1 MTTLKMHSQ
10 KDLPKQYN
18 PHLVEDKWYDFW
30 LKGRFF
36 HAVPKDGEKAFSI
49 VIPPPNVTGEL
60 HLGHALNNTLQDILI
75 RQKRMQGYQ
84 TEWLPG
90 IDHAGIATQVVIEKN
105 LAKEGKTK
113 ESIGRE
119 NFLKIAW
126 EWKEKNGGAILNQ
139 LKKIGCSC
147 DWERTRFT
155 LDEGFSNAVYEVFVH
170 LYNKNLIYKGKY
182 IVNWC
187 PRCQTSLSDDETER
201 KEEKGNLWYIKYKLK
216 GSDEY
221 ITVATTR
228 PETMLGDTA
237 VAVHPKDKRYKKLIG
252 KSAILPILD
261 RELKII
267 ADDFVDPEFGTGAV
281 KVTPAHDP
289 NDFEIANRHNLEK
302 IVVID
307 PNGKMN
313 QNAGKFAGMD
323 RFECRKALVA
333 ELKKK
338 KLIEKI
344 EPYLV
349 PLGTCYR
356 CDTVIEPY
364 LSEQWFVRMKPL
376 AVPAIDAVK
385 KGRIKFYPEHWS
397 KVYLHWMENI
407 HDWCISRQLWWGH
420 RIPVWYCLDCNQT
433 IVSKTKPEKCSQC
446 SSSKLK
452 QDEDVLDTWFSS
464 WLWPFSTFGWPEKT
478 EELESFYPTRALFT
492 ASEIIFLWVAR
503 MVMAGFEFM
512 SDIPFSDVYIHG
524 TVRDAK
530 GIRMSKSLG
539 NGIDPLDIIK
549 EYGADALRVSMIL
562 ITPEGQDP
570 FISFNTFEIGRNF
583 ANKLWNASRLV
594 MMNLKSFKPQMEG
607 YQSQDAF
614 ALGSEPELADR
625 WILSKLNR
633 TIDEVTNLMGTYRF
647 NNSAKLLYD
656 FVWHDF
662 CDWYLEIIKPRLN
675 LPENQKTN
683 LDAKKVMSLVL
694 DNILRLLHPFMPY
707 VTEEIWHRL
716 YDLKPEDLTKTLM
729 KESWPK
735 ANKELID
742 QKLEEEMERVQNVVY
757 AIRNIRSEMNIPPS
771 KKAWVVIK
779 GDKGEVLKSIEE
791 NKEYV
796 LNLGKVDKLEMGAK
810 VKKPVNSASA
820 VIKDVEIFVPL
831 EGLIEPEKEK
841 NRLQKEIERYAL
853 LLEKANKKLSNDDFL
868 KRAPKEIIDK
878 EREKKEDYEKM
889 IAKLE
894 KNLEAITGW

>member
-1 MTTLKMHSQ
+1 MTT

-18 PHLVEDKWYDFW
+18 PHLVEEKWYDFW

-36 HAVPKDGEKAFSI
+36 HAEPRKGEKTFSV
-49 VIPPPNVTGEL
+49 VIPPPNVTDIL

-119 NFLKIAW
+119 MFLKLAW
-126 EWKEKNGGAILNQ
+126 EWKNKNGEAILNQ

-155 LDEGFSNAVYEVFVH
+155 LDEGFSNAVAEVFVH
-170 LYNKNLIYKGKY
+170 LYNKNLIYKGHY

-187 PRCQTSLSDDETER
+187 PRCQTSISDDETER
-201 KEEKGNLWYIKYKLK
+201 KEEKGHLWYIKYKLK

-221 ITVATTR
+221 ISVATTR

-237 VAVHPKDKRYKKLIG
+237 VAVNPKDKRYKKLLG

-307 PNGKMN
+307 PDGKMN

-333 ELKKK
+333 ELKRK

-376 AVPAIDAVK
+376 ALPATDAVK
-385 KGRIKFYPEHWS
+385 RGKIKFYPEHWS

-420 RIPVWYCLDCNQT
+420 RIPVWYCLDCQQT
-433 IVSKTKPEKCSQC
+433 IVSKVMPGKCSQC
-446 SSSKLK
+446 SSTRLK

-478 EELESFYPTRALFT
+478 EELKSFYPTCALFT

-512 SDIPFSDVYIHG
+512 GDIPFSDVYIHG

-530 GIRMSKSLG
+530 GIKMSKSLG

-562 ITPEGQDP
+562 VTPEGQDP
-570 FISFNTFEIGRNF
+570 CISFNTFEIGRNF

-594 MMNLKSFKPQMEG
+594 MMNLRSFKPPLTGFELKDG
-607 YQSQDAF
+607 SQ
-614 ALGSEPELADR
+614 LADR

-633 TIDEVTNLMGTYRF
+633 TIDEITKLMSDYRF
-647 NNSAKLLYD
+647 NTTAKLLYD

-662 CDWYLEIIKPRLN
+662 CDWYLEIVKPRLN
-675 LPENQKTN
+675 LPEDQKTN
-683 LDAKKVMSLVL
+683 LEAKKVTSLVL

-716 YDLKPEDLTKTLM
+716 YDLKVEDLTKTLM
-729 KESWPK
+729 KQSWPK
-735 ANKELID
+735 SNRNLID
-742 QKLEEEMERVQNVVY
+742 QHLEEKMERVQNVVY
-757 AIRNIRSEMNIPPS
+757 AIRNIRSEMNVPPS
-771 KKAWVVIK
+771 KKALVVIK
-779 GDKGEVLKSIEE
+779 GDKEEVLKDIEE
-791 NKEYV
+791 NKDYV
-796 LNLGKVDKLEMGAK
+796 LNLGRVDKLDMGTG
-810 VKKPVNSASA
+810 VKKPINSASA
-820 VIKDVEIFVPL
+820 VIKDMEIFVPL
-831 EGLIEPEKEK
+831 EGLIDPEKEK
-841 NRLQKEIERYAL
+841 DRLQKEMERYAL

-868 KRAPKEIIDK
+868 KRAPKEIINK
-878 EREKKEDYEKM
+878 EKEKKLDYEKM

-894 KNLEAITGW
+894 KNLEAIMGW